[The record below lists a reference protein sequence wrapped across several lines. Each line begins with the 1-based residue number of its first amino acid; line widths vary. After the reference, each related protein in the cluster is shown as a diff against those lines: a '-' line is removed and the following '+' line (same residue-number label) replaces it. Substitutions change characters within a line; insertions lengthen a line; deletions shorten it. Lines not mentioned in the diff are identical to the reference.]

1 MDETKRNRTE
11 ERHYNRLMLEVTE
24 LEMWNRNRKLKETH
38 LPDAWRMIAQE
49 ADLPKA
55 KVAVSLRL
63 DADLAKWFRSQ
74 GRGHQTRMN
83 RVLRAYML
91 GLISKE
97 IRTADDV
104 DWKGDPI

>member
-1 MDETKRNRTE
+1 MDETKRNRSE
-11 ERHYNRLMLEVTE
+11 ERHHNRLLLEMTE
-24 LEMWNRNRKLKETH
+24 LEVWNRNRKLKETH
-38 LPDAWRMIAQE
+38 LPEAWREIARE
-49 ADLPKA
+49 ADLPQK
-55 KVAVSLRL
+55 KVPVTLRL

-74 GRGHQTRMN
+74 GRGHQSRMN